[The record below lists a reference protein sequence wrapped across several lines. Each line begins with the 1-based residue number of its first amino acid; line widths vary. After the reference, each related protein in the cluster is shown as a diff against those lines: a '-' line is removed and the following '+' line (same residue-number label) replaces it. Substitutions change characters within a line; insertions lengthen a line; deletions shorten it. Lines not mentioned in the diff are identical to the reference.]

1 MWCFRH
7 TDSALKKNETFEDF
21 KLIDEA
27 IKGLKELK
35 RIALKLQQRHELVVL

>member
-1 MWCFRH
+1 MWCFRY

-27 IKGLKELK
+27 IKGLKELNGLLF
-35 RIALKLQQRHELVVL
+35 IHFALF